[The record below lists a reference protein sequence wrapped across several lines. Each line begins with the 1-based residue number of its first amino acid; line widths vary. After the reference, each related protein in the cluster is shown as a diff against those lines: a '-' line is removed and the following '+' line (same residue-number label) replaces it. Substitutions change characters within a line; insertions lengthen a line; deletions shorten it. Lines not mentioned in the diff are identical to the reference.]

1 MSKRVFDRETML
13 DLSVNL
19 IPLGILLFFVALF
32 AVVTPFP
39 FDSVIVAIQMSIVI
53 LTGIGLAILTY
64 YSGVAITGAEEGSEE
79 HVPPGY
85 SEADAEVER
94 PSE

>member
-32 AVVTPFP
+32 AVVAPFP
-39 FDSVIVAIQMSIVI
+39 ADSVIIAIQMSIIV
-53 LTGIGLAILTY
+53 LTGVGLAILTY
-64 YSGVAITGAEEGSEE
+64 YSGLAIAGAEGESEE

-85 SEADAEVER
+85 SRADAEVER